1 MPEIGT
7 NGSMGG
13 DGKRSVAAWPKLPR
27 PSSTLPEVPGG
38 QSSTLPEVPGGHV
51 GFHGEYWRVTGR
63 QPIVLGIGVSKGHS
77 AWSVPIIVQ
86 YSPAV
91 RIGFA

>member
-27 PSSTLPEVPGG
+27 P
-38 QSSTLPEVPGGHV
+38 SSTLPEVPGGHV